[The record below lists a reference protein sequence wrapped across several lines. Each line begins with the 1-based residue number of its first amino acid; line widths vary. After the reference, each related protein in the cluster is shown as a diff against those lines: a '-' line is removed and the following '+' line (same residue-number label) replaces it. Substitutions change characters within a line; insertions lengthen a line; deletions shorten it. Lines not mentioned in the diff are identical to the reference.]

1 MRRPLMLFAPAISAF
16 AFADGTLLP
25 VEIKPADPHL
35 HYNARFDPRNREA
48 PSVSFPGSELIVRF
62 EGTALNARLR
72 TTGEDR
78 IQVVVDGEPGKVL
91 ALTKEPALYE
101 IASGLPRGEHVVIL
115 HKRTEAFH
123 GTTQFLGL
131 QIEADAKMLDAP
143 HASRFIEFIGDS
155 ITCGYGNEA
164 ANQNEHFKPET
175 SNHYLTYASIA
186 SRALGAE
193 HVAVAVSG
201 IRLTEP
207 KGEEGI
213 PSVYKRVHL
222 LDRGFAWNFA
232 VGPKPDVVVI
242 NLGTNDF
249 ARDEPAEAWWKETC
263 MTFLDFVRSKRPDA
277 HIFLTNGPMMGP
289 GAKLDHLRQ
298 WNRDIVARRTAAG
311 DAKIH
316 ALDFP
321 TQNPADGLGA
331 DWHPSVKTHE
341 KMAAQLIASI
351 KEATGW

>member
-1 MRRPLMLFAPAISAF
+1 MRRLLLLLAPAAAAF
-16 AFADGTLLP
+16 AVGDATPLP
-25 VEIKPADPHL
+25 VEIKPSDPHL

-48 PSVSFPGSELIVRF
+48 PSASFPGSELIVRF

-72 TTGEDR
+72 TSEADR
-78 IQVVVDGEPGKVL
+78 IQIVVDEQPGKVL
-91 ALTKEPALYE
+91 TLTKVPTLYE
-101 IASGLPRGEHVVIL
+101 VARGLPRGEHVVVL

-131 QIEADAKMLDAP
+131 QIDADAKMLDAP

-164 ANQNEHFKPET
+164 AGKDEHFKPET

-186 SRALGAE
+186 SRAVGAE
-193 HVAVAVSG
+193 HAAVAVSG

-213 PSVYKRVHL
+213 PSVYRRVHL

-232 VGPKPDVVVI
+232 VGLKPHVVVI

-249 ARDEPAEAWWKETC
+249 GRDEPAEAWWNQTYAKL
-263 MTFLDFVRSKRPDA
+263 LDFVREKRPNA

-289 GAKLDHLRQ
+289 GAKLDHLRA
-298 WNRDIVARRTAAG
+298 WNREIVAQRIAAG

-321 TQNPADGLGA
+321 TQDPADGLGA

-341 KMAAQLIASI
+341 KMAAQLVAAI